1 LTVAQLL
8 LVGAGGVFVM
18 VYCLLAGDLMRTQA
32 ARDETVRPRLEVEL
46 AETMLPLLAVLATIM
61 VAVAGFGK
69 AGPR

>member
-1 LTVAQLL
+1 
-8 LVGAGGVFVM
+8 M
-18 VYCLLAGDLMRTQA
+18 VYGLLAGDLMRTRA

>member
-1 LTVAQLL
+1 MQLL
-8 LVGAGGVFVM
+8 LVGAGGFFVM
-18 VYCLLAGDLMRTQA
+18 VYGLLAGDVVRTWA